1 VKRTPISNKS
11 SKQSSIDRD
20 LKKVYQEMAETRTL
34 RCTGCGSYQQ
44 LTHSHLIP
52 RSRSRELVTDPN
64 NINYHCLSCHKKWEN
79 GVLAH
84 EMTDFNRNMKYIKSV
99 DEDYFHIREQKLDKG
114 GAFFF
119 GDYQVK

>member
-1 VKRTPISNKS
+1 MKRTEISYKS
-11 SKQSSIDRD
+11 DKQSLIDIE
-20 LKKVYQEMAETRTL
+20 LKEVYQEIYDTRPH
-34 RCTGCGSYQQ
+34 RCTGCGTYSQ

-64 NINYHCLSCHKKWEN
+64 NINYHCISCHKKWEN

-84 EMTDFNRNMKYIKSV
+84 EMTDFNRNMKYIKAV
-99 DEDYFHIREQKLDKG
+99 DEEYFHIREAKLDKD
-114 GAFFF
+114 GAFFL

>member
-1 VKRTPISNKS
+1 LKRTELSYKS
-11 SKQSSIDRD
+11 DKQSLIDIE
-20 LKKVYQEMAETRTL
+20 LKEVYQEIYDTRPH
-34 RCTGCGSYQQ
+34 RCTGCGTYSK

-64 NINYHCLSCHKKWEN
+64 NINYHCISCHKKWEN

-99 DEDYFHIREQKLDKG
+99 DEEYFHIREAKLDKD
-114 GAFFF
+114 GAFFL